1 MNLKHLEAFLAVID
15 TGSVGGA
22 AARLGRPQPTLSHQL
37 RALEDEL
44 GTPLIERGGSG
55 GPTLEG
61 HTLVPIARRMLALAS
76 DARKALS
83 GLSCRIAAA
92 SNIGTYILQPLAQ
105 NYRKT
110 CGGKAP
116 LDIWIGRNPQ
126 AIERVEDGR
135 SDIALTEWWDDR
147 PGYMATPWYRDPL
160 VAIVAPSHPLAKNG
174 RITPRQ
180 LLDERMIGGES
191 GTGTGRILRAA
202 LKSLGNDLEVDET
215 LGSTAAVK
223 EAVKAGAGISVVGT
237 SVVRDELSS
246 GRLVALALSGRTLEK
261 TYYAVRRL
269 SDMAPDRTEGF
280 VDFITRRV

>member
-1 MNLKHLEAFLAVID
+1 MNLKHLEAFLAVIE
-15 TGSVGGA
+15 TGSIGGA
-22 AARLGRPQPTLSHQL
+22 AAKLGRPQPTLSHQL

-44 GTPLIERGGSG
+44 GTALIERGVSG

-83 GLSCRIAAA
+83 GLSCRVAAA

-105 NYRKT
+105 DYRET
-110 CGGKAP
+110 CGKVP
-116 LDIWIGRNPQ
+116 LDIWIGSNPR

-160 VAIVAPSHPLAKNG
+160 VVIVAPSHPLARLG

-215 LGSTAAVK
+215 LGNTAAVK
-223 EAVKAGAGISVVGT
+223 EAVKAGAGISVVGA
-237 SVVRDELSS
+237 SVVRDEIAS
-246 GRLVALALSGRTLEK
+246 GRLVALALSGRKLEK
-261 TYYAVRRL
+261 TYYAVRRI
-269 SDMAPDRTEGF
+269 SDMAPNRTEGF
-280 VDFITRRV
+280 VDFLTHRA

>member
-1 MNLKHLEAFLAVID
+1 MNLKHLEAFLAVIE
-15 TGSVGGA
+15 TGSIGGA
-22 AARLGRPQPTLSHQL
+22 AAKLGRPQPTLSHQL

-44 GTPLIERGGSG
+44 GTALIERGVSG

-83 GLSCRIAAA
+83 GLSCRVAAA

-105 NYRKT
+105 DYRKT
-110 CGGKAP
+110 RGKVP

-126 AIERVEDGR
+126 AIERIEDGR

-160 VAIVAPSHPLAKNG
+160 VVIVAPSHPLAKNG

-180 LLDERMIGGES
+180 LLDEHMIGGES

-223 EAVKAGAGISVVGT
+223 EAVKAGAGISVVGA
-237 SVVRDELSS
+237 SIVRDELAS
-246 GRLVALALSGRTLEK
+246 GRLVALALSGRKLEK

-269 SDMAPDRTEGF
+269 TDMAPDRTEGF
-280 VDFITRRV
+280 VDFLTHRA